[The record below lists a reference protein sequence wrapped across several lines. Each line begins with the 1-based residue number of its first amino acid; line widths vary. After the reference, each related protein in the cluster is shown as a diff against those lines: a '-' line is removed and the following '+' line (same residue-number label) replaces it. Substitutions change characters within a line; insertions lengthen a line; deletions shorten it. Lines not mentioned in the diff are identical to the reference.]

1 MKRSGTSLI
10 FVNDHNQVLLFLRDD
25 KPDLPYRNMWDVL
38 GGHVDPDETPEE
50 CIIREMKEEI
60 DLNLK
65 DFQLLCCK
73 EFDDRIEYTYWKK
86 ANLIIENINLMEG
99 QRLKWFTR
107 QEAAET
113 ELAYGFNEIVEEF
126 FKSKY
131 LH

>member
-1 MKRSGTSLI
+1 MKRLGSSII
-10 FVNDHNQVLLFLRDD
+10 FVNDQNQVLLFLRDD

-38 GGHVDPDETPEE
+38 GGHVESDETPEE
-50 CIIREMKEEI
+50 CIVREMKEEI
-60 DLNLK
+60 DLDLK

-86 ANLIIENINLMEG
+86 SNLKIEEINLIEG

-126 FKSKY
+126 FNSIQSI
-131 LH
+131 